1 MLFMEQIK
9 LSALVVVN
17 SVEVLAKQL
26 FSDLRNHLA
35 KRWNIE
41 QLEVES
47 DRGVGDAHILPV

>member
-1 MLFMEQIK
+1 MLFLLLMLFMEQIK

-41 QLEVES
+41 QLEAGS
-47 DRGVGDAHILPV
+47 DRGVG